1 MSNGSECGIMI
12 ALQEIQPDFPVECRR
27 KGEIYETF
35 FWNMGDVAADFSD
48 CCIDGKYSA
57 GTW

>member
-1 MSNGSECGIMI
+1 MI
-12 ALQEIQPDFPVECRR
+12 ALNEIQSDFPVECRQE
-27 KGEIYETF
+27 GEIYETF
-35 FWNMGDVAADFSD
+35 FWNMGDAASDFSD